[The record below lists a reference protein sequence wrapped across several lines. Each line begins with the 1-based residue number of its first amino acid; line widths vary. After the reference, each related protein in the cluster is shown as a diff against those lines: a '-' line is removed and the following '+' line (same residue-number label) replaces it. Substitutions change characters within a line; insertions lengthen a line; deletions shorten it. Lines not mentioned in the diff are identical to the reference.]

1 MKLTKKWFWLAAGV
15 APLVTVANYTA
26 KPLIAQIKAALVQNV
41 DEPGRNPYTSTV
53 FFASDLFSSCAG
65 VECRVNFAPV
75 PVGKRLVATSLV
87 GNIYVETPGVVGS
100 TLLFPLGNALGGTTL
115 SVPTLPPAGPAS
127 GANVIGVSVQLT
139 AYFEQGFTPEM
150 VIDAT
155 NSISPHRNGLT
166 EGVLTLTGYLVTP

>member
-1 MKLTKKWFWLAAGV
+1 MKWTKKWFWLGAGLASLWAV
-15 APLVTVANYTA
+15 ASYTA

-53 FFASDLFSSCAG
+53 FFASDLFSSCTG
-65 VECRVNFAPV
+65 PECRVNFAAIPA
-75 PVGKRLVATSLV
+75 GKRLVATSIV
-87 GNIYVETPGVVGS
+87 GNIYVETPGIVGS

-115 SVPTLPPAGPAS
+115 SVPTLPQTGSAS
-127 GANVIGVSVQLT
+127 GANIIGVNVQLT
-139 AYFEQGFTPEM
+139 AYFEAGFTPEL

>member
-1 MKLTKKWFWLAAGV
+1 MASLWAVG
-15 APLVTVANYTA
+15 NHTA
-26 KPLIAQIKAALVQNV
+26 KPLFAQIKAALVQNV

-53 FFASDLFSSCAG
+53 FFASDLFSSCTG
-65 VECRVNFAPV
+65 PECRVNFAAV
-75 PVGKRLVATSLV
+75 PAGKRLVATSLA

-100 TLLFPLGNALGGTTL
+100 TLLFPLGNEAGGTTL
-115 SVPTLPPAGPAS
+115 SVPMLPQAGPAS
-127 GANVIGVSVQLT
+127 GANIIGVNVQLK
-139 AYFEQGFTPEM
+139 AYFEPGYTPEM